1 MKQRGFGLLLLGLLC
16 AGCATS
22 RVVQLDTGDG
32 ALIVYTP
39 PRSVEPIPIAEDG
52 FREVL
57 IQLVLEMHLPLHAEQ
72 QPPSRFRLAAWDP
85 ASHAQ
90 KLDPKDWCS
99 RQETPAECL
108 SLLDDGFAF
117 LDASARRKLALSFAW
132 DGVWDGVQGAVAE
145 VINPLTLKAMIS
157 TAMAAYMAL
166 LVMPEPVTKLVAIA
180 LTTYVIAY
188 VGLETFVQLL
198 RGWERLSDEA
208 GRAVTFGELE
218 VAGHRFGKVM
228 GTSGARV
235 LILALT
241 AALGGGA
248 SNVAAKGPMLP
259 GFARAAL
266 AAETNAGLRL
276 TAAVSG
282 GVRSISLAE
291 GVLTVG
297 VASTAVAATA
307 WEGAGNPSPSEQRG
321 GVASVYDSVKNAPG
335 YPSAF
340 KAAQNGTTR
349 HTVSNKALLEK
360 LREVEP
366 GTWSKV
372 YKDGWVGS
380 EKVSLHYFE
389 SASGKVFDF
398 KVKPGWSNL

>member
-1 MKQRGFGLLLLGLLC
+1 MGLLLLGLLC

-32 ALIVYTP
+32 VPIIYTP
-39 PRSVEPIPIAEDG
+39 PRNVDPIPIPEDG
-52 FREVL
+52 FREAL
-57 IQLVLEMHLPLHAEQ
+57 LQLVLEMRLPLQSER
-72 QPPSRFRLAAWDP
+72 QPPSRLQLASWGP
-85 ASHAQ
+85 ASRAQ
-90 KLDPKDWCS
+90 ELEPREWCS
-99 RQETPAECL
+99 QQEAPTECL
-108 SLLDDGFAF
+108 SLLDDGFSF
-117 LDASARRKLALSFAW
+117 LDASARRRLALSFAW

-166 LVMPEPVTKLVAIA
+166 LVAPEPVTKLIAIA

-188 VGLETFVQLL
+188 VGVENFVQLVS
-198 RGWERLSDEA
+198 GWEQLSAEA
-208 GRAVTFGELE
+208 GRAVTFEELQD
-218 VAGHRFGKVM
+218 AGHRFGKVM
-228 GTSGARV
+228 GTSGARL

-248 SNVAAKGPMLP
+248 SNVATKGPMLP

-276 TAAVSG
+276 SAAASG

-291 GVLTVG
+291 GVLTIG
-297 VASTAVAATA
+297 VASTAVAASA
-307 WEGAGNPSPSEQRG
+307 WQGTGSPSPSGQGG
-321 GVASVYDSVKNAPG
+321 GVASVHDSVKIAPG
-335 YPSAF
+335 YPPGF
-340 KAAQNGTTR
+340 KAVQNGTTR
-349 HTVSNKALLEK
+349 NTVSNKALLEK

-366 GTWSKV
+366 GTWHKV

-389 SASGKVFDF
+389 SASGKVFNL

>member
-1 MKQRGFGLLLLGLLC
+1 MKQRGVGLLLLGLLC
-16 AGCATS
+16 VGCATS
-22 RVVQLDTGDG
+22 RVIQLDTGDG
-32 ALIVYTP
+32 SPIVYTP
-39 PRSVEPIPIAEDG
+39 PRSVDPIPIPEDG

-57 IQLVLEMHLPLHAEQ
+57 LQLVLEMRFPLQAEQ
-72 QPPSRFRLAAWDP
+72 QPRSRLQLASWGP
-85 ASHAQ
+85 ASREQ
-90 KLDPKDWCS
+90 KLDPTEWCS
-99 RQETPAECL
+99 RQEMPTECL
-108 SLLDDGFAF
+108 SLLDDGFSF
-117 LDASARRKLALSFAW
+117 LDVSARRRLALSFAW
-132 DGVWDGVQGAVAE
+132 DGVWDGVQGAVVE
-145 VINPLTLKAMIS
+145 VVNPLMLRAMIS

-166 LVMPEPVTKLVAIA
+166 LVMPEPITKLVAIA

-188 VGLETFVQLL
+188 VGLETFVQLV
-198 RGWERLSDEA
+198 RGWERLSNEA
-208 GRAVTFGELE
+208 ERAVTFEELE
-218 VAGHRFGKVM
+218 DAGHRFGKVM
-228 GTSGARV
+228 GTSGARI

-266 AAETNAGLRL
+266 AAETNAGLHL
-276 TAAVSG
+276 TAAASG

-291 GVLTVG
+291 GVLTIG

-307 WEGAGNPSPSEQRG
+307 WEGAGNPSPSGGNG
-321 GVASVYDSVKNAPG
+321 GVASVYDGVKNAPG
-335 YPSAF
+335 YPSGF
-340 KAAQNGTTR
+340 KAVQNGTTR
-349 HTVSNKALLEK
+349 NTVSNKALLEK

-366 GTWSKV
+366 GTWAKV

>member
-1 MKQRGFGLLLLGLLC
+1 MMQRGWGLLFLGLLC

-22 RVVQLDTGDG
+22 RVVHLDTGDG
-32 ALIVYTP
+32 VPIVYTP
-39 PRSVEPIPIAEDG
+39 PRNVDPVPIPEDG
-52 FREVL
+52 FREAL
-57 IQLVLEMHLPLHAEQ
+57 IQLVLEMRLPLQSER
-72 QPPSRFRLAAWDP
+72 PSPSHLQLTTWAP
-85 ASHAQ
+85 ASREQ
-90 KLDPKDWCS
+90 KLEPRDWCS
-99 RQETPAECL
+99 QQEAPTECL
-108 SLLDDGFAF
+108 SLLDDGFSF
-117 LDASARRKLALSFAW
+117 LDASARRRLALSFAW

-145 VINPLTLKAMIS
+145 VLNPLTLKAMIS
-157 TAMAAYMAL
+157 TAMAAYMVL
-166 LVMPEPVTKLVAIA
+166 LVAPEPVTKLVAIA

-188 VGLETFVQLL
+188 VGLENFVQLV
-198 RGWERLSDEA
+198 RGWEHLSEEA
-208 GRAVTFGELE
+208 GRAMTFEELRD
-218 VAGHRFGKVM
+218 AGHRFGKVL
-228 GTSGARV
+228 GTSGARI

-276 TAAVSG
+276 SAAASG
-282 GVRSISLAE
+282 GVRSISLVE

-307 WEGAGNPSPSEQRG
+307 WEGSGSPAPSGQGG
-321 GVASVYDSVKNAPG
+321 GVSSVYDSVKNAPG
-335 YPSAF
+335 YPPGF
-340 KAAQNGTTR
+340 KAVQNGTTR
-349 HTVSNKALLEK
+349 NTVSNKALLEK

-366 GTWSKV
+366 GAWNKV

-389 SASGKVFDF
+389 SASGKVFNF
-398 KVKPGWSNL
+398 KVKPGWSNQ